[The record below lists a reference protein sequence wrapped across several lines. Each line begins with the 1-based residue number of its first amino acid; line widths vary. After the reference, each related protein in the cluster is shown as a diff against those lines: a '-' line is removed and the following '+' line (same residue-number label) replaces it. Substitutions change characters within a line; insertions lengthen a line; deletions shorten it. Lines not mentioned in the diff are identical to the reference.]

1 MILPILGG
9 AYLGWSLGA
18 NDASNVFGT
27 AVTSRM
33 VRFGT
38 AAALCAGF
46 VLVGAALQGTEGMHT
61 LGGLTTQTSLTAG
74 LTAIAAAVTVTIM
87 TLLRLPISTSQ
98 AVVGAILGI
107 GLMQGELNTAGLGKV
122 VACWVGTPIG
132 AALLAL
138 VLYPTAAWGFNR
150 LRLGMYRQDVVLRY
164 SLIAVGCYGAYALGA
179 NNVANV
185 AALFL
190 GAEGLTGRLEAWLG
204 EGLALRAL
212 ALLGALF
219 IGLGVITFSR
229 RVMDT
234 VGKGIVPLD
243 GFSSLVVVTAE
254 AVTVHV
260 YAMVGVPVSTSQ
272 AVIGAVIGVGLAR
285 GVRAFRLAPLRN
297 VGLGWVLTPGIACAI
312 SAGLYFLVHL
322 RYVG

>member
-27 AVTSRM
+27 AVTSRL

-38 AAALCAGF
+38 AAVLCAGF
-46 VLVGAALQGTEGMHT
+46 VLVGAVLQGSGGIHT
-61 LGGLTTQTSLTAG
+61 LGGLTTQTALTAG

-87 TLLRLPISTSQ
+87 TLLKLPISTSQ
-98 AVVGAILGI
+98 AVVGAILGV
-107 GLMQGELNTAGLGKV
+107 GLMQGDLNTGGLGKV
-122 VACWVGTPIG
+122 VACWVGTPVG
-132 AALLAL
+132 AALLAMI
-138 VLYPTAAWGFNR
+138 LYPTGAWLFNR
-150 LRLGMYRQDVVLRY
+150 LKLGMYRQDALLRAG
-164 SLIAVGCYGAYALGA
+164 LIIVGCYGAYALGA

-185 AALFL
+185 ASMFL
-190 GAEGLTGRLEAWLG
+190 GAEGLTAWLEGWLG
-204 EGLALRAL
+204 EGLAMRAL
-212 ALLGALF
+212 ALLGGLF
-219 IGLGVITFSR
+219 IGLGVLTFSR

-234 VGKGIVPLD
+234 VGKGIVKLD

-272 AVIGAVIGVGLAR
+272 AVIGAVLGVGVIR
-285 GVRAFRLAPLRN
+285 GIRSLRLAPLRN
-297 VGLGWVLTPGIACAI
+297 VALGWVLTPGVACAI
-312 SAGLYFLVHL
+312 SAGLYFLIHL